1 MKDTLRKQIGRRV
14 REQREYLGLTRE
26 VLAEWAELSIQFLA
40 DVETGKKSMTTN
52 TLYRVARA
60 LNVSTDLLVFGQQDA
75 TERPAVSAMLARLDA
90 RDRAIAEEI
99 LALFVKAVTGA
110 E

>member
-1 MKDTLRKQIGRRV
+1 MKDTLCKQIGRRV
-14 REQREYLGLTRE
+14 RKRREYLGLTRE
-26 VLAEWAELSIQFLA
+26 VLAEWAELSMQFLA

-60 LNVSTDLLVFGQQDA
+60 LNTTTDSLVFGQQDA
-75 TERPAVSAMLARLDA
+75 TERPAISAMFSILDA
-90 RDRAIAEEI
+90 RDRAIAEEM
-99 LALFVKAVTGA
+99 LALFVKAVTGT

>member
-1 MKDTLRKQIGRRV
+1 MKNTLREQIGWRV
-14 REQREYLGLTRE
+14 RERREYLKLTRE
-26 VLAEWAELSIQFLA
+26 MLAEWADLSIQFLA

-60 LNVSTDLLVFGQQDA
+60 LNTTTDSLVFGVQDA
-75 TERPAVSAMLARLDA
+75 TERPAVSAMLAKLDA
-90 RDRAIAEEI
+90 PDRAIAEEI
-99 LALFVKAVTGA
+99 LALFVKAVTGS